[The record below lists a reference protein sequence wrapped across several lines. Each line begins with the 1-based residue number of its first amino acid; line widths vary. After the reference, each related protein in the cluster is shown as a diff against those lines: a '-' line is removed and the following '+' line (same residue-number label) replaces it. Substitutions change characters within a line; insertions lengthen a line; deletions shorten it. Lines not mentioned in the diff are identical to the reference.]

1 MRFCSKERMQEVVL
15 KTVFKISEQEMS
27 QSDLLRTATNL
38 LNDLDKIFIFKC
50 SEHNEKEELE
60 KYNYESELKDNYF
73 LAKLIRK
80 SMVKERCE
88 MIEHLI
94 MQKLFSIYI
103 YLSRQIYMRIQ
114 ILQALNAAFMEGVKF
129 PESDVYRHDNLRDIE
144 KSNITLQHLV
154 LHRHDLIKITQQR
167 RYLIAVIRYYAVQ
180 QSIYLLH
187 FNKEMQMRFF
197 KGMSLLC
204 RKQFIKG
211 YFKLKEKEAIDICII
226 NNEIQLIL
234 AKEAKQKSSQD
245 NAIVKGYQLTTC
257 KPNIEKLKKKV
268 NEIEYKTL
276 QKIKLLGTKT
286 GHMEIYDK
294 AEDERCQA
302 ILQDFENHQVIKKPL
317 TKHLK
322 LTIEQS
328 QIICAELKSISDIN
342 QQMAQLEIELK
353 RKESIDVTLTQQLL
367 DTIEQFSTDILSR
380 EKALTEQFD
389 VDDLEVTL
397 NHLIPPI

>member
-27 QSDLLRTATNL
+27 QSDLLRTVTNL
-38 LNDLDKIFIFKC
+38 LNDLDKVFIFKC

-73 LAKLIRK
+73 LAKLIKK
-80 SMVKERCE
+80 SMVKERRE

-94 MQKLFSIYI
+94 MQKLFRIYI

-114 ILQALNAAFMEGVKF
+114 ILQALNAAFMERVRF
-129 PESDVYRHDNLRDIE
+129 PVSDGYRHDNLRSIE

-167 RYLIAVIRYYAVQ
+167 RYLIAVIRYYSVQ

-187 FNKEMQMRFF
+187 FNKEMQMTFF

-211 YFKLKEKEAIDICII
+211 YFKLKEKEAIDICVI

-257 KPNIEKLKKKV
+257 KPNIEKLKRKV
-268 NEIEYKTL
+268 NEIKYETL

-286 GHMEIYDK
+286 GHLEVYDK

-302 ILQDFENHQVIKKPL
+302 NLRNFENHQVIKKPL

-328 QIICAELKSISDIN
+328 QIICAEMKSISDIN
-342 QQMAQLEIELK
+342 QQVAQLETELK

-389 VDDLEVTL
+389 VDDLEATL